1 MKDPQSVTL
10 QRLSRAWRDRLGID
24 RVSPPLGPE
33 ANVPIPQ
40 PKAADPQAPV
50 AANPQP
56 PGKSANDRE
65 AAIPAEAAP
74 DAGLDA
80 EIQRQNGLLA
90 ATGVALRLERRG
102 NRLGLRGPLPCRR
115 GSGAHPVQRLSLG
128 LSADARGLEQARL
141 QLRRLLQQLQ
151 QQRFR
156 WEDWSQI
163 QAKQTDL
170 VSISAQPP
178 TGPASHRQ
186 NLGNPRSKPRR
197 RQPSVPSQAR
207 RPGQLR
213 PAQAAGPPGPQSGP
227 PGLFPWAQGELAPIL
242 ATFEHQF
249 FADPRRRRTP
259 AGSRTTWTS
268 AYLPYLRRLQQAAG
282 ELGLPLTHAPPL
294 WLLEQVLESYPSASR
309 GRQQCGTTLAAL
321 AGQQGIT
328 LPGDWSERAGGYGLH
343 VAQFRQLPND
353 QEILRWSE
361 RIPNPG
367 WRLAYGLMATYGL
380 RNHEIFFSDLSAL
393 ASRGDRVIRVLPT
406 SKTGE
411 HQIWPFQP
419 EWVEAF
425 ELPRL
430 AELKGQLPPV
440 STDLRQTTL
449 QQVGRRVAE
458 QFRRYGLPLTPYD
471 LRHAWAVRT
480 IHLGL
485 PDTVAARMMGHSVA
499 IHTRTYHHWITRRDQ
514 QQAVDAA
521 LARRQMPARSDSPLL
536 KATAVGPGAT
546 ALGPGAPEWVSEAEP
561 P

>member
-1 MKDPQSVTL
+1 MPQT
-10 QRLSRAWRDRLGID
+10 Q
-24 RVSPPLGPE
+24 
-33 ANVPIPQ
+33 
-40 PKAADPQAPV
+40 AADPQQGP
-50 AANPQP
+50 AAAHPLR
-56 PGKSANDRE
+56 PGDPGRGSGQDGGLG
-65 AAIPAEAAP
+65 AA
-74 DAGLDA
+74 LDA
-80 EIQRQNGLLA
+80 EILRQNCLLA
-90 ATGVALRLERRG
+90 ATGIALRLERRG
-102 NRLGLRGPLPCRR
+102 SRLGLRGPLPCRR

-128 LSADARGLEQARL
+128 LTADAPGLEQARL
-141 QLRRLLQQLQ
+141 QLRRVVQQLQ

-156 WEDWSQI
+156 WEDWG
-163 QAKQTDL
+163 QTPANPPGRL
-170 VSISAQPP
+170 PRGAAPP
-178 TGPASHRQ
+178 TGPAAHPQGLASPQSRPQ
-186 NLGNPRSKPRR
+186 R
-197 RQPSVPSQAR
+197 RQGSRPALAQ
-207 RPGQLR
+207 RPGQGQ
-213 PAQAAGPPGPQSGP
+213 PAPAPPSLGRSSPVAQVAAGTS
-227 PGLFPWAQGELAPIL
+227 AELAPVL
-242 ATFEHQF
+242 AAFEQQF
-249 FADPRRRRTP
+249 FSDPRRRRNP

-268 AYLPYLRRLQQAAG
+268 AYLPYLRRLQQAADQ
-282 ELGLPLTHAPPL
+282 LDLPLTSAPPH
-294 WLLEQVLESYPSASR
+294 WLLEQVLESYPTASR
-309 GRQQCGTTLAAL
+309 GRQQCGTSLAAL
-321 AGQQGIT
+321 ASQLGMA
-328 LPGDWSERAGGYGLH
+328 LPADWSERAGGYGLH

-353 QEILRWSE
+353 QEILGWCE

-430 AELKGQLPPV
+430 AERQSLLPPV
-440 STDLRQTTL
+440 STDLRHTTL

-458 QFRRYGLPLTPYD
+458 QFRRYDLPLTPYD

-521 LARRQMPARSDSPLL
+521 LARRQPPA
-536 KATAVGPGAT
+536 
-546 ALGPGAPEWVSEAEP
+546 
-561 P
+561 